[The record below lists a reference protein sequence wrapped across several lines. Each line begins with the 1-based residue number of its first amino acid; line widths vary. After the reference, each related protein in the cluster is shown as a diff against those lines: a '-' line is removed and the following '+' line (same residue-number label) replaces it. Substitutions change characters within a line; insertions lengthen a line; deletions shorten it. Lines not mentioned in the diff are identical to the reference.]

1 MNKFI
6 KCTITGVALLFF
18 LCLAACDSGDNEE
31 KSTIKQFTD
40 KTAEE
45 AVQAIK
51 GPLDSAK
58 AVQGLANQKVE
69 EINKAAEQAAD

>member
-1 MNKFI
+1 MNRFI
-6 KCTITGVALLFF
+6 KYTTCAVTVLFF
-18 LCLAACDSGDNEE
+18 LCLTACDSGDDKE
-31 KSTIKQFTD
+31 KSAIKQFTD
-40 KTAEE
+40 RTAEE